1 MEERNMSGAHD
12 PREEFVN
19 QLELQLRADLR
30 RRDLAA
36 GTRAWMPQSRLAVA
50 STIVAVVIV
59 SMAMG
64 GGVVAAAYQARLSEQ
79 RDLLLGAVEQRA
91 AIAKQQLALATEQ
104 LQNVRERVSI
114 GTELPESVAD
124 AQFKVTEAEAELKSI
139 ELDIAEIRAT
149 GRAPLSALSAPP
161 ISGRDFVTERLR
173 VQMAVPAAARE
184 RGKVRVQALQSS
196 FDVGMAS
203 AIDVEAARTML
214 IEFESAVEM
223 FQRKIGI
230 RQTFLKGAIPAA
242 VADLRALEAEAD
254 LRQTVLARR
263 IESAQRQVSDLKA
276 RLEIGTANPLNIAK
290 AEMELQGLR
299 AQLAK
304 ASYDLHLVRS
314 QIGK

>member
-1 MEERNMSGAHD
+1 MSGAHD
-12 PREEFVN
+12 PREEFVS

-30 RRDLAA
+30 RRDLAPA
-36 GTRAWMPQSRLAVA
+36 TPAWMPQSRLAVA
-50 STIVAVVIV
+50 FAIAAVVIV

-64 GGVVAAAYQARLSEQ
+64 GGVVASAYQARLSEQ
-79 RDLLLGAVEQRA
+79 RDLLLGTVEQRA

-104 LQNVRERVSI
+104 LQNLRERVSI
-114 GTELPESVAD
+114 GTERQESVAD

-184 RGKVRVQALQSS
+184 RGKVRAQALQSS

-203 AIDVEAARTML
+203 AIEVEAARTML

-230 RQTFLKGAIPAA
+230 RQTFLKGGIPAA
-242 VADLRALEAEAD
+242 VADLRAFEAEAD

-290 AEMELQGLR
+290 AEMELQRLR
-299 AQLAK
+299 AEEAK
-304 ASYDLHLVRS
+304 AGYDLLLIRS
-314 QIGK
+314 QLGK

>member
-1 MEERNMSGAHD
+1 MSGAHD

-30 RRDLAA
+30 RRDLAPV
-36 GTRAWMPQSRLAVA
+36 TPAWMPQSRLAVA
-50 STIVAVVIV
+50 FAIAAVVIV

-64 GGVVAAAYQARLSEQ
+64 GGVVASAYQARLSEQ
-79 RDLLLGAVEQRA
+79 RDLLLGTVEQRA

-114 GTELPESVAD
+114 GTEPPESVAD

-184 RGKVRVQALQSS
+184 RGKVRAQALQSS

-203 AIDVEAARTML
+203 AIEVEAARTML

-230 RQTFLKGAIPAA
+230 RQTFLKGGIPAA

-290 AEMELQGLR
+290 AEMELQQLR
-299 AQLAK
+299 AEGAK
-304 ASYDLHLVRS
+304 ASYDLHLIRS
-314 QIGK
+314 QLGK

>member
-1 MEERNMSGAHD
+1 MSGAHD

-30 RRDLAA
+30 RRDLAS
-36 GTRAWMPQSRLAVA
+36 GTHAWMPQSRLAVA
-50 STIVAVVIV
+50 FAIAAVVIV

-64 GGVVAAAYQARLSEQ
+64 GGVVASAYQARLSEQ
-79 RDLLLGAVEQRA
+79 RDLLLGTVEQRA

-114 GTELPESVAD
+114 GTEPPESVAD

-184 RGKVRVQALQSS
+184 RGKVRAQALQSS

-203 AIDVEAARTML
+203 AIEVEAARILL

-230 RQTFLKGAIPAA
+230 RQTFLKGGIPAA

-254 LRQTVLARR
+254 LRRTVLARR
-263 IESAQRQVSDLKA
+263 IEFAQRHVSDLKA
-276 RLEIGTANPLNIAK
+276 RFEIGTANSLNVAK
-290 AEMELQGLR
+290 AELELQSLL
-299 AQLAK
+299 AQGAK
-304 ASYDLHLVRS
+304 AAYDLALIRS
-314 QIGK
+314 QLGK

>member
-30 RRDLAA
+30 RRDLAPVPP
-36 GTRAWMPQSRLAVA
+36 AWMPQSRLAVA
-50 STIVAVVIV
+50 FAIAAVAIV

-64 GGVVAAAYQARLSEQ
+64 GGVVASAYQTRLSEQ
-79 RDLLLGAVEQRA
+79 RDLLLGTVEQRA

-114 GTELPESVAD
+114 GTERQESVAD

-184 RGKVRVQALQSS
+184 RGKVRAQALQSS

-203 AIDVEAARTML
+203 AIEVEAARTML

-230 RQTFLKGAIPAA
+230 RQTFLKGGIPAA

-290 AEMELQGLR
+290 AEMELQRLR
-299 AQLAK
+299 AEEAK
-304 ASYDLHLVRS
+304 AGYDLLLIRS
-314 QIGK
+314 QLGK